1 MTVRSMTALPPA
13 AIPARLLPLVLA
25 ACLLVA
31 SALAGCTLAGGPPP
45 PPVVL
50 PAGVTAVGPGAYVFQ
65 AGAER
70 SLFLV
75 GQDGVIVTDPLG
87 PGSAPAY
94 RAAIRALTDQPVRY
108 VVYSHNH
115 WDRILGASLFTEEGA
130 RVVAQERC
138 LEFFR
143 ARPNP
148 ALVRPDITFRDRLTL
163 KLRGASLELR
173 HFGPAHGDCLTVFHA
188 RPANLLQVVDLVDVA
203 RGAFPADPLVPNLRP
218 HNLREFFAAVDGY
231 ARSQRIAGVVA
242 SSARDGG
249 PVVGPAD
256 AIHQQGEFWELVYET
271 VEAAEARGAVGN
283 DSMPRLRPGDLEPF
297 RAYAGFDAGNLNL
310 IMRRIVAFEAMGR

>member
-1 MTVRSMTALPPA
+1 MPGLSLTGPLLIAMRGLAL
-13 AIPARLLPLVLA
+13 LLPALV
-25 ACLLVA
+25 
-31 SALAGCTLAGGPPP
+31 LAGCTLAGQPPP
-45 PPVVL
+45 TPAVL
-50 PAGVTAVGPGAYVFQ
+50 PAGVTAVGPGAYVFE
-65 AGAER
+65 AGTER

-87 PGSAPAY
+87 PESAPAY
-94 RAAIRALTDQPVRY
+94 LAALRGLTDRPVRY

-115 WDRILGASLFTEEGA
+115 WDRMLGARLFLEEGT

-148 ALVRPDITFRDRLTL
+148 AVVRPDITFRDRLTL
-163 KLRGASLELR
+163 RVRGAALELR
-173 HFGPAHGDCLTVFHA
+173 YFGPAHGDCLAVLHA

-218 HNLREFFAAVDGY
+218 HNLRQFFAAVDGY

-249 PVVGPAD
+249 PVVGPAG
-256 AIHQQGEFWELVYET
+256 AIHQQREFWELVYAT

-283 DSMPRLRPGDLEPF
+283 DSIPRLRPQDLEPF
-297 RAYAGFDAGNLNL
+297 RVFAGFDAGDLNF